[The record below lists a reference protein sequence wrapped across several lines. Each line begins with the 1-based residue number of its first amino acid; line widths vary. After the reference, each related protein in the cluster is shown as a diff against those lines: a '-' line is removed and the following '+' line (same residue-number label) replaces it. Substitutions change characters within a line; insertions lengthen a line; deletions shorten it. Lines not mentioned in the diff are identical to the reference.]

1 MAMKRKVRISEES
14 GGAFHYDFKDDV
26 IKDILYQI
34 DYQTAFRNKVVSV
47 SEKEMANELKK
58 LSTGVL
64 TSWYLAYIYIRRELM
79 HAGYELNGLKVFD
92 APLDT
97 ISEVMSKNPDFD
109 INSYIF

>member
-1 MAMKRKVRISEES
+1 MKRKVRISEDFDH
-14 GGAFHYDFKDDV
+14 GNQYDFKDDV

-34 DYQTAFRNKVVSV
+34 DYQAAYRNNVVSV
-47 SEKEMANELKK
+47 SEKDMIKELRK
-58 LSTGVL
+58 LPTGVL
-64 TSWYLAYIYIRRELM
+64 VSWYLSYIYIRRELM

>member
-1 MAMKRKVRISEES
+1 MAMKRKVRISEDFE
-14 GGAFHYDFKDDV
+14 GVHHYNFKDDI

-34 DYQTAFRNKVVSV
+34 DYQAAYRNKVVSV
-47 SEKEMANELKK
+47 TEKDMIKELGK

-64 TSWYLAYIYIRRELM
+64 ISWYMSYIYIRRELM

>member
-1 MAMKRKVRISEES
+1 MKRKVRTNEHSEGS
-14 GGAFHYDFKDDV
+14 DRYDFKDEV

-34 DYQTAFRNKVVSV
+34 DYQAAYRNHVVSV
-47 SEKEMANELKK
+47 SERDMAEEMKK

-64 TSWYLAYIYIRRELM
+64 MSWYLAYIYIRRELM

-97 ISEVMSKNPDFD
+97 ISEAMNNNPDFD
-109 INSYIF
+109 IKNYIF